1 MGREGSSYFSGD
13 ILFVVFDTTISVA
26 AHVGSR
32 RSHLLLLHDAFGKLY
47 LFLRRDRNLATPQ
60 SSAVLLGFRLS
71 TFPLTIYTMNDVR
84 EREGRVDE
92 NCKDKSQRAECGSGC
107 ATITSAAA
115 STSLGTEM
123 YYK

>member
-1 MGREGSSYFSGD
+1 MGREGSSYLQKD

-32 RSHLLLLHDAFGKLY
+32 RSHLLLLHDAVKLY

-71 TFPLTIYTMNDVR
+71 TFPLTMNDVR
-84 EREGRVDE
+84 ETEGRVYE

-107 ATITSAAA
+107 ATITSAARR
-115 STSLGTEM
+115 LQLP
-123 YYK
+123 